1 MATDMGGFA
10 VAGIPLELRQGMH
23 FMRSDLSS
31 VAGANQITLKSVP
44 FEDTLR
50 IELTHSGSTRLLV
63 LGTDYTVAG
72 CIVTTTSS
80 MVSGDIYAVS
90 FWSRFSAGGG
100 GGGSIVPYVSIDPY
114 FSNVV
119 ALLHMDGSNGG
130 TTFTDQ
136 KGATWTSAGVTTST
150 SSPKF
155 GTASAAL
162 VAARGDYLKTPH
174 TTSWDWGAND
184 FSIEA
189 WVRQTTS
196 DINYHGIFVCD
207 DTSAARGLLLF
218 LDQTTGYL
226 RFSAFTGSTSHPV
239 SDSVAL
245 TLNTWYHVAAVRDG
259 SNLRLY
265 KNGVQVNS
273 AAISGAL
280 NTVTHPAVIGTLWDS
295 GAQNTSTTFNGNID
309 DVRITN
315 GVCRYPGGTTFS
327 VPTAAFPDS

>member
-1 MATDMGGFA
+1 MSAIQQA
-10 VAGIPLELRQGMH
+10 
-23 FMRSDLSS
+23 
-31 VAGANQITLKSVP
+31 
-44 FEDTLR
+44 
-50 IELTHSGSTRLLV
+50 LL
-63 LGTDYTVAG
+63 A
-72 CIVTTTSS
+72 
-80 MVSGDIYAVS
+80 M
-90 FWSRFSAGGG
+90 SAGGG
-100 GGGSIVPYVSIDPY
+100 GGGSTDPY
-114 FSNVV
+114 FSSVA

-155 GTASAAL
+155 GTASALFIA
-162 VAARGDYLKTPH
+162 GGGGYLKTPH

-184 FSIEA
+184 FTIEA
-189 WVRQTTS
+189 WVMRVNS

-207 DTSAARGLLLF
+207 DTSATRGLLLI
-218 LDQTTGYL
+218 LQNTTGYL
-226 RFSAFTGSTSHPV
+226 RFAAFTGSTGNV
-239 SDSVAL
+239 CSDSVAL

-265 KNGVQVNS
+265 KNGVQVGS

-295 GAQNTSTTFNGNID
+295 GAQNTPTTFNGNID
-309 DVRITN
+309 DFRVTN

-327 VPTAAFPDS
+327 VPTSAFPDS